1 MSIDETSTPAP
12 APSDSEVAL
21 LDAILGLAADLD
33 IQSLLER
40 FVVASTELT
49 GARYGAINIV
59 DESGAST
66 TFVQSGVDPTTATF
80 LGHPPHAWGV
90 LGSIPDEG
98 VLRLEDLTAHPAFR
112 GLPAGHPPMGS
123 FLGAAVRVGGARY
136 GTLYLSEKAGG
147 FHDQDQ
153 SVALALAAAAA
164 VAVQNAQLYALERRR
179 QQWLT
184 AAQVISNMLLED
196 ADDEDVLVR
205 IAASAREIDQA
216 DAAALVL
223 PGRRGELVLEIVSG
237 VGQDELLGLDL
248 TDDER
253 VRSAF
258 DDGTAQF
265 VSRIQSADPS
275 LTRYGP
281 ALFAPLRAAGQGV
294 GVLLLLRRAGA
305 EPFTDS
311 DLTLS
316 QAFASQAALAFVLA
330 EARRVQG
337 RAVLDD
343 ERTRIA
349 RDLHDLAIQQLFAAG
364 MQLESARTS
373 PDEPLTPS
381 LAHTLDTA
389 LSYVDA
395 GIQQIRVVVRT
406 LDDPGAARPLVE
418 RVTAEVDLASSS
430 LGFPPSLLVSVDGDP
445 VTDGDPSSP
454 APGLLDDLVAPG
466 RANNVVAVVRE
477 ALSNTARHAH
487 SQSVAVRLMVSSQPP
502 GLIVVEVEDDGVGVP
517 AAPTRASG
525 TKNLAIR
532 ARQSGGTFSLQRPPS
547 GRGALLRWTAP
558 LD

>member
-1 MSIDETSTPAP
+1 MSVDESSGH

-33 IQSLLER
+33 IQSLLTR

-59 DESGAST
+59 DESGTST
-66 TFVQSGVDPTTATF
+66 TFVQSGVDEATAAF

-98 VLRLEDLTAHPAFR
+98 VLRLHDLSAHPAFR
-112 GLPAGHPPMGS
+112 GLPPGHPPMGS
-123 FLGAAVRVGGARY
+123 FLGAAVRVGGARF

-147 FHDQDQ
+147 FHDRDE

-184 AAQVISNMLLED
+184 AAQVITTMLLED
-196 ADDEDVLVR
+196 AGDEDVLVR
-205 IAASAREIDQA
+205 IASSAREIDQA
-216 DAAALVL
+216 DTAALVL
-223 PGRRGELVLEIVSG
+223 PGRRGELVVEIVSG
-237 VGQDELLGLDL
+237 AGEQELLGLDL

-258 DDGTAQF
+258 DDGTGQF
-265 VSRIQSADPS
+265 VTTMEGAADPA
-275 LTRYGP
+275 LARYGP
-281 ALFAPLRAAGQGV
+281 ALFAPMRAAGQGV
-294 GVLLLLRRAGA
+294 GVMLLLRRAGA

-311 DLTLS
+311 DLALS
-316 QAFASQAALAFVLA
+316 RTFASQAALAFVLA
-330 EARRVQG
+330 EARRAQG

-373 PDEPLTPS
+373 TDEPLPPA
-381 LAHTLDTA
+381 LARTLDSA
-389 LSYVDA
+389 LGLVDA

-406 LDDPGAARPLVE
+406 LDDGGVGTPLVE
-418 RVTAEVDLASSS
+418 RVAVEVELARTS
-430 LGFPPSLLVSVDGDP
+430 LGFAPSLLISVDGDALA
-445 VTDGDPSSP
+445 DGVPWSP
-454 APGLLDDLVAPG
+454 APSLLDDLVAPG

-487 SQSVAVRLMVSSQPP
+487 SNSVAVRLMLTSPP
-502 GLIVVEVEDDGVGVP
+502 QGSIVVEVEDDGVGVP

-532 ARQSGGTFSLQRPPS
+532 ARQSGGTFSLQKPPS

>member
-1 MSIDETSTPAP
+1 MSVDESIGH

-33 IQSLLER
+33 IQSLLTR

-59 DESGAST
+59 DESGTST
-66 TFVQSGVDPTTATF
+66 TFVQSGVDDATAAF

-90 LGSIPDEG
+90 LGSIPDDG
-98 VLRLEDLTAHPAFR
+98 VLRLEDLSAHPAFR
-112 GLPAGHPPMGS
+112 GLPPGHPPMGS
-123 FLGAAVRVGGARY
+123 FLGAAVRVGGARF

-147 FHDQDQ
+147 FHDRDE

-184 AAQVISNMLLED
+184 AAQVITTMLLED
-196 ADDEDVLVR
+196 AGDEDVLVR
-205 IAASAREIDQA
+205 IASSAREIDQA
-216 DAAALVL
+216 DTAALVL

-237 VGQDELLGLDL
+237 AGEEELLGLDL
-248 TDDER
+248 TEDER
-253 VRSAF
+253 VRAAF
-258 DDGTAQF
+258 DDGTGQF
-265 VSRIQSADPS
+265 VSRMEGAHPA
-275 LTRYGP
+275 LARYGP

-294 GVLLLLRRAGA
+294 GVMLLLRRAGA
-305 EPFTDS
+305 DPFTDS
-311 DLTLS
+311 DLALS
-316 QAFASQAALAFVLA
+316 RTFASQAALAFVLA
-330 EARRVQG
+330 EGRRAQG

-373 PDEPLTPS
+373 TDEPVPPA
-381 LAHTLDTA
+381 LARTLASA
-389 LSYVDA
+389 LSLVDA

-406 LDDPGAARPLVE
+406 LDDGGVGTPLVE
-418 RVTAEVDLASSS
+418 RVAAEVELARTS
-430 LGFPPSLLVSVDGDP
+430 LGFAPSLLISVDGAP
-445 VTDGDPSSP
+445 LADG
-454 APGLLDDLVAPG
+454 APGAPAASLLDDLVAPG

-487 SQSVAVRLMVSSQPP
+487 SNSVAVRLMLTSPP
-502 GLIVVEVEDDGVGVP
+502 QGSIVVEVEDDGVGVP

-532 ARQSGGTFSLQRPPS
+532 ARQSGGTFTLQRPPS